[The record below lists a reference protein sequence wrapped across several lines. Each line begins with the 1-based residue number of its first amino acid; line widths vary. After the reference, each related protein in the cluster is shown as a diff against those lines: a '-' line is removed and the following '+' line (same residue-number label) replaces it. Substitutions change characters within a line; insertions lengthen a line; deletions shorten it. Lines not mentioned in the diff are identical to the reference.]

1 MIHKSSL
8 DTKREQVLRYMKNKG
23 YEVAFIKYGIRGV
36 ASGSVGPIV
45 ITKNNV
51 IKIRQ

>member
-1 MIHKSSL
+1 MRS
-8 DTKREQVLRYMKNKG
+8 KG
-23 YEVAFIKYGIRGV
+23 YQVAFINNGIRGE

-51 IKIRQ
+51 IKIRR